1 MILFIGIIITFVFAC
16 IGFKI
21 DVTRVTRVTTL
32 NTVIMF
38 VSWLLAFASP
48 ITAFVLCVVIN
59 SPTKTVTTY
68 FAPHHIK
75 IAALNLGGS
84 ASGSFFLGS
93 GEIDQH
99 AKYYYMEDTPKGYQ
113 LQSTDADQSTY
124 IKEIQSG
131 DTPHLDITDVH
142 EKTEFTE
149 PEVAFWFDPS
159 AIFFQSM
166 TDNLLPDSQ
175 MYTFYVPKG
184 SVDQNYKVDLQNIG
198 N

>member
-1 MILFIGIIITFVFAC
+1 MILFVGIIMIFVFTS

-21 DVTRVTRVTTL
+21 DVTRVTTL
-32 NTVIMF
+32 NTGIMF
-38 VSWLLAFASP
+38 VSCLLAFASP
-48 ITAFVLCVVIN
+48 ITAIALCVGIN

-68 FAPHHIK
+68 GATQHIK
-75 IAALNLGGS
+75 IAALNLGGA

-93 GEIDQH
+93 GEVNQH
-99 AKYYYMEDTPKGYQ
+99 PEYYYMEETPKGYQ

-159 AIFFQSM
+159 TIFVQSM
-166 TDNLLPDSQ
+166 TDNLLQDGQ